1 MRVPRTRGLLSGLL
15 LVLLG
20 AWGALIAFIGPYFH
34 FAFTPDNTWTYTSG
48 RLWLEVLP
56 GAGAFLGGLIVLG
69 SAHRARASI
78 GGWLAAA
85 SGAWFVVGLPLS
97 TLSGM
102 PHVGTP
108 TGGTT
113 RQALETLSFF
123 YALGAVIVFLA
134 ALALGRF
141 AVVGVRETQ
150 AAERDA
156 AEERVSTV
164 DETSYYDHEPVGAAG
179 TTATHTTAD
188 PTVAEPTV
196 AAPAAAASNQETVVT
211 RGPAP
216 TRGADQYGD
225 QNPNPNPS
233 PKAEPERDRLG
244 TYDEAWAQNDAGLPP
259 APPVG
264 DATVTDDDSA
274 GLLHRF
280 RHRHAAH
287 ASGPHDGTTS

>member
-20 AWGALIAFIGPYFH
+20 AWGALVAFIGPYFH

-69 SAHRARASI
+69 SAHRALASV

-164 DETSYYDHEPVGAAG
+164 DQTGYYDDQP
-179 TTATHTTAD
+179 
-188 PTVAEPTV
+188 
-196 AAPAAAASNQETVVT
+196 APAAAVAPATPVAETPAAANQETVDSYPAQPTDAT
-211 RGPAP
+211 RNDA
-216 TRGADQYGD
+216 TRNMGSDR
-225 QNPNPNPS
+225 N
-233 PKAEPERDRLG
+233 AEPERDRLG
-244 TYDEAWAQNDAGLPP
+244 TYDEAWAAQRTAGQNAGLPP
-259 APPVG
+259 APPVSEATA
-264 DATVTDDDSA
+264 DATVNDDDST

-287 ASGPHDGTTS
+287 ASGPHDGPNS